1 MVPGRAR
8 VTCPVS
14 YSFVNLSST
23 SLQRDESEA
32 LNNRIIYP
40 HQTEP
45 TVIESVLAHFATLT
59 DFFHF
64 IVSHFHNFCFDY
76 KICNAEIYRN
86 ESILN
91 HTQL

>member
-1 MVPGRAR
+1 METCLRTAGSSDMVPGRAG

-64 IVSHFHNFCFDY
+64 IVSHFSPFLL
-76 KICNAEIYRN
+76 R
-86 ESILN
+86 L
-91 HTQL
+91 